1 MSNKLA
7 RSFLCPTEFTLAVL
21 GGKWK
26 AVILCY
32 LNQRPCRYSEL
43 RALLPKV
50 SDKILSERLRDLV
63 VAGLVVHHKSGRVSS
78 GRYALS
84 PKARSLGTVLRALY
98 QWGRNNAADFDV
110 EISEPLKLLDRSK
123 P

>member
-7 RSFLCPTEFTLAVL
+7 RAFLCPTEFTLAVL

-43 RALLPKV
+43 RTLLPKV

-63 VAGLVVHHKSGRVSS
+63 AAGLVVHHKGGRATS

-84 PKARSLGTVLRALY
+84 PKARSLGGVLHALY
-98 QWGRNNAADFDV
+98 QWGRNNAADFNV
-110 EISEPLKLLDRSK
+110 EIGKPLEMLDRAK